1 MPRPMRRVCEDL
13 MNLSASRRQV
23 LALGVGFAVMPWL
36 PALGQQKTGAP
47 GLIARPIPHSGE
59 RLPVIGLGTSQVFE
73 IGDDPARRQ
82 ACAEVLKTLV
92 AGGGTLIDTAPSYG
106 TAESVVGD

>member
-1 MPRPMRRVCEDL
+1 MPRPTRKVCEGL
-13 MNLSASRRQV
+13 MRPITSRRQV
-23 LALGVGFAVMPWL
+23 LALGVGFAVTPWL

-73 IGDDPARRQ
+73 IGADPARRQ

-92 AGGGTLIDTAPSYG
+92 AGGGTLMDTAPSYG
-106 TAESVVGD
+106 PAE